1 MSRDWSQLSPRR
13 RCYCFSPAQ
22 ITWSQRQPR
31 PPNLLIHFP
40 PTYLPCTD
48 SITSF
53 WRQTHLPPTQ
63 TLFGNNNKPA
73 LLIYVKYW
81 YIPWV
86 HPVQVYHSVGFGIQD
101 TQPFVSSNRLI
112 GPSLPPKL
120 TQFLFL
126 CTPLT
131 LILLLLFF
139 FWVWLLYNVVSISA
153 TQQCESAMKGKS
165 LSHVLT
171 LCDPMDCSP
180 PGSSPHSWTCLL
192 TPSHPHWVELPVLY
206 SSFPLAI
213 R

>member
-101 TQPFVSSNRLI
+101 TQPFGSSNRLI

-131 LILLLLFF
+131 LILLLLLFF
-139 FWVWLLYNVVSISA
+139 FEYDCSTMLSQFLLHSNVSQLWKGSRSVMFWLFA
-153 TQQCESAMKGKS
+153 TPWTVAHQAPP
-165 LSHVLT
+165 LT
-171 LCDPMDCSP
+171 LGPA
-180 PGSSPHSWTCLL
+180 SSLHPTRTGLSSLCYIAA
-192 TPSHPHWVELPVLY
+192 SH
-206 SSFPLAI
+206 
-213 R
+213 